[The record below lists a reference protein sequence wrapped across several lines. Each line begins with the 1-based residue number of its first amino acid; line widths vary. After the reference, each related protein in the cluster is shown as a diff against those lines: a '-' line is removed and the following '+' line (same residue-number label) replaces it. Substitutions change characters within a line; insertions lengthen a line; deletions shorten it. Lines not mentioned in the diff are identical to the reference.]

1 MRAKGRCHQVLSEHE
16 HNVSFPLTT
25 EQVAASVASTNSYLG
40 LMRLDRRWW
49 AVMWATQGYRSVRVR
64 G

>member
-1 MRAKGRCHQVLSEHE
+1 M
-16 HNVSFPLTT
+16 
-25 EQVAASVASTNSYLG
+25 VASTNSYLG
-40 LMRLDRRWW
+40 LMRLDRHWW